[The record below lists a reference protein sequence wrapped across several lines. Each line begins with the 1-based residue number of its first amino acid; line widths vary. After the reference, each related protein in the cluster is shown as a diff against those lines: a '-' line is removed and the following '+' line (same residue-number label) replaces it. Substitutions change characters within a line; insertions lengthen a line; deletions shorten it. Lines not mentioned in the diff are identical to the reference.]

1 MDKKEE
7 FLLSNLYINK
17 VSITREIPIGNYLK
31 ELSVV
36 KKMMQTDGIRF
47 HTPVTD

>member
-31 ELSVV
+31 ESSVV
-36 KKMMQTDGIRF
+36 KKLMQTDGIRF
-47 HTPVTD
+47 HKPVTD

>member
-17 VSITREIPIGNYLK
+17 VSITREIPMGNYLK
-31 ELSVV
+31 ELPVV
-36 KKMMQTDGIRF
+36 KNLMQTDGIRF
-47 HTPVTD
+47 HKPVTD